1 MRIESAETLQTKPM
15 PASFTESA
23 CPSPAAKSEEKRVF
37 SQVTCDMH
45 FSIFHFLIFVSS
57 QIEYFYTVLF
67 ITEESLTAF
76 ENAKIL
82 LSIPTYII
90 LNS

>member
-1 MRIESAETLQTKPM
+1 MFL
-15 PASFTESA
+15 
-23 CPSPAAKSEEKRVF
+23 
-37 SQVTCDMH
+37 QVTSDMH

-67 ITEESLTAF
+67 MREESLTAF
-76 ENAKIL
+76 EKAQIL

>member
-1 MRIESAETLQTKPM
+1 MRIESAQTLQTKPM
-15 PASFTESA
+15 PASFTQSA

-45 FSIFHFLIFVSS
+45 FSIFVSS
-57 QIEYFYTVLF
+57 QIKYFYTVLF
-67 ITEESLTAF
+67 MTEESLTAF